1 MSKYKDIEELFKIEA
16 VKDEYILTRIN
27 KNIERV
33 YLYRIEPVLFLDLSE
48 SIQYNFIEVYT
59 QLLRECNFKI
69 QIVISNE
76 RLDIDNYIERYYSYK
91 EIIPLDIYIKYIED
105 IKQKLEIEDVYETKI
120 LIVISENSKEKI
132 NVDEYDRVVYKLE
145 EIGCKVI
152 RVHGRYEFEK
162 ILYKHLNK
170 L

>member
-48 SIQYNFIEVYT
+48 SIQYNIIEVYT

-132 NVDEYDRVVYKLE
+132 NVDEYDRVVY
-145 EIGCKVI
+145 
-152 RVHGRYEFEK
+152 
-162 ILYKHLNK
+162 
-170 L
+170 

>member
-48 SIQYNFIEVYT
+48 SIQYNIIEVYT

-76 RLDIDNYIERYYSYK
+76 RLDIDNYTER
-91 EIIPLDIYIKYIED
+91 
-105 IKQKLEIEDVYETKI
+105 
-120 LIVISENSKEKI
+120 
-132 NVDEYDRVVYKLE
+132 
-145 EIGCKVI
+145 
-152 RVHGRYEFEK
+152 
-162 ILYKHLNK
+162 
-170 L
+170 